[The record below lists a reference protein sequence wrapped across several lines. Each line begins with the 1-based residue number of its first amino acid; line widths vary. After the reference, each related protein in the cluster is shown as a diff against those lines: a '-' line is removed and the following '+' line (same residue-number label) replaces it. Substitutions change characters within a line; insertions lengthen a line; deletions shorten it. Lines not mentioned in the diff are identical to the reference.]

1 MEFRI
6 LGPLEVRGRDRA
18 VIDLGGRQQR
28 LLVALLLLHP
38 NEVVSVD
45 SLIEALW
52 PDQPPASAVK
62 SIQAQI
68 SRVRR
73 ALGEG
78 ERLQTRGSGYLL
90 VVEPGELDSD
100 RFRTLLDEG
109 REQLAGG
116 NPTGAETTIREA
128 LDLWR
133 GQPLA
138 DFVYDDFSQPEIAR
152 LDELRLS
159 ALEER
164 FDAELALGRHGAVVA
179 ELEALVVTHPLRERL
194 RGQLM
199 LALYRS
205 GRQAEALRAYE
216 DARRQLAEELGLE
229 PSEPLKR
236 LQRSILDEDPGLDS
250 PALGAAPETPATEH
264 RRRQWPILAVAVLVA
279 AGIVAGVLALTSGNG
294 SREIASLAPNS
305 LGIIDPGTNK
315 LVAAIPVGARP
326 AGIVYEHGALWVANL
341 EDEALSRVDPV
352 SRRVV
357 RTVPLGAAPSTLV
370 AGAGSVWVAGSDGL
384 VRRIDPTFNTVSKR
398 IRIFRPGSLLT
409 SGSALAGAAFGY
421 GAAWTAT
428 GSSWT
433 SPRVSR
439 IDAATNKVVAKV
451 RTGTSPAAIA
461 IGFGGIW
468 VADSFEN
475 TVSRIDPTN
484 FVARTI
490 PVRHGPQAIAV
501 GEGSVWVAD
510 TGDDTVVRI
519 DPATNSV
526 TTTIDVGR
534 APTSIAVSE
543 HAVWVANSGD
553 GTVSRI
559 DPERNAEVETIHIG
573 SSPTG
578 IAVVRG
584 SVWVTTQ
591 AAAPPARSASGGTA
605 RFDLDVD
612 PQTDPALYPDR
623 QINFATCVKLLSYP
637 DKPAPAGT
645 QLVPEVARSL
655 PTRSADGR
663 TYTFRIR
670 KGFAFSPPL
679 REHVTAE
686 TFKHSIERALDPKI
700 IAEHGP
706 AISFVNDIVGAPA
719 FASGKADHVSGV
731 VARGDKLAITL
742 TRPAPSI
749 LARLAMSLFCA
760 VPLNTPPSPQTAI
773 PSAGPY
779 YIASHVRNQQLVL
792 RRNPNYHGPR
802 PHRLD
807 EIVYT
812 IGISPPKSVTRVEQ
826 GRADYVAGR
835 LPNEVDAQL
844 AARYGPG
851 SARQRYFVNPV
862 LALAYLGLNTH
873 RPLFSSPQMRR
884 AVNYAIDRRALAR
897 QGSPISGPGAF
908 TTIATD
914 QYLPSTMPGFER
926 TSIYPLGG
934 DIRSARRLAGGRR
947 RTAVVYSCGTAPDFF
962 CRRQAQLVKH
972 SLESIGIRVRVRTFP
987 FPVMVARTFR
997 KGEPWDIALLDWGAD
1012 FADPS
1017 SFLDL
1022 LAPSVGERWQ
1032 TRIDEANRLSPPARY
1047 RAFGNLAVEL
1057 ARDPAPWV
1065 SYANGTSR
1073 DFFSARMGCQVF
1085 QPVYGMD
1092 LGALCTRR

>member
-6 LGPLEVRGRDRA
+6 LGPLEVRGGDGA

-45 SLIEALW
+45 RLIEALW
-52 PDQPPASAVK
+52 PDQPPTSAVK
-62 SIQAQI
+62 SVQAQI

-73 ALGEG
+73 ALGQG
-78 ERLQTRGSGYLL
+78 QRLETRGNGYLL
-90 VVEPGELDSD
+90 VVEPRELDSD
-100 RFRTLLDEG
+100 RFRTQLEEG
-109 REQLAGG
+109 RERLASGD
-116 NPTGAETTIREA
+116 PTGAEATIREA
-128 LDLWR
+128 LELWR

-138 DFVYDDFSQPEIAR
+138 DFTYDDFSQAEIAR
-152 LDELRLS
+152 LDELRMS

-236 LQRSILDEDPGLDS
+236 LQRSILDGDPELDS
-250 PALGAAPETPATEH
+250 PALAAAPETPATQR
-264 RRRQWPILAVAVLVA
+264 RRRQWPIPAVAVLVA

-294 SREIASLAPNS
+294 SREIHSLGANS

-315 LVAAIPVGARP
+315 LVDAIPVGARP
-326 AGIVYEHGALWVANL
+326 AGIAYEHGSLWIANL
-341 EDEALSRVDPV
+341 EDASLSRVDPV

-357 RTVPLGAAPSTLV
+357 RALPLGTAPSAV
-370 AGAGSVWVAGSDGL
+370 AAGAGSVWVVGPDGL
-384 VRRIDPTFNTVSKR
+384 VRRIDPAFNTVGTR
-398 IRIFRPGSLLT
+398 VRIFRPGSLLT
-409 SGSALAGAAFGY
+409 SGSALAGAAFGF
-421 GAAWTAT
+421 GALWTAT

-439 IDAATNKVVAKV
+439 IESATNKVVARV
-451 RTGTSPAAIA
+451 RTGTSPAAVV

-475 TVSRIDPTN
+475 TVSRIDPSN

-490 PVRHGPQAIAV
+490 PVGHGPQAIAV
-501 GEGSVWVAD
+501 GAGSVWVAD
-510 TGDDTVVRI
+510 TGDDAVVRI

-526 TTTIDVGR
+526 TTTIDVGQ
-534 APTSIAVSE
+534 APTAIAVAE
-543 HAVWVANSGD
+543 HGVWVANSGD

-559 DPERNAEVETIHIG
+559 DPEKNAKVETIDVG

-591 AAAPPARSASGGTA
+591 AAAPPAHAASGGTA
-605 RFDLDVD
+605 RFDLDED

-623 QINFATCVKLLSYP
+623 QINYATCAKLLNYP
-637 DKPAPAGT
+637 GKPSPAGT
-645 QLVPEVARSL
+645 RLVPEVARSL

-663 TYTFRIR
+663 TYTFPIR

-679 REHVTAE
+679 REAVTAM

-700 IAEHGP
+700 IAERGT
-706 AISFVNDIVGAPA
+706 AIAFVSDIAGAPA
-719 FASGKADHVSGV
+719 FASGKAHHVSGV

-749 LARLAMSLFCA
+749 LARLAMSFFCA
-760 VPLNTPPSPQTAI
+760 VPMNAPTSPQTAI

-779 YIASHVRNQQLVL
+779 YIASHVPNQQLVL
-792 RRNPNYHGPR
+792 KRNPNYHGPR

-812 IGISPPKSVTRVEQ
+812 IGIAPSKSVTRVEK

-835 LPNEVDAQL
+835 LPNEVDARL

-851 SARQRYFVNPV
+851 STPQRYFVNPV
-862 LALAYLGLNTH
+862 LALGYLGLNTH
-873 RPLFSSPQMRR
+873 RALFSSARMRR

-908 TTIATD
+908 TTIPTD

-934 DIRSARRLAGGRR
+934 DLRSARRLAGGRR
-947 RTAVVYSCGTAPDFF
+947 HTAVVYSCGAAPDFF
-962 CRRQAQLVKH
+962 CGRQAQLIKQ
-972 SLESIGIRVRVRTFP
+972 SLESIGMRVRVRTFP
-987 FPVMVARTFR
+987 FPVMVARTLR

-1012 FADPS
+1012 FVDPS

-1022 LAPSVGERWQ
+1022 LAPSVDKRWR
-1032 TRIDEANRLSPPARY
+1032 TRIEAAARLSGPTRY
-1047 RAFGNLAVEL
+1047 RAYGKLAVEL
-1057 ARDPAPWV
+1057 ARDAAPWV
-1065 SYANGTSR
+1065 AYANGTAR

-1085 QPVYGMD
+1085 QPAYGMD
-1092 LGALCTRR
+1092 LGALCTRH